1 MNPFWLLLL
10 AILSEIMGTMSLR
23 LSQGFTRPLPSLFVL
38 VGYGLTFYLLSLSLK
53 HIPLSIAYAIW
64 AGLGTAGTVLI
75 GTFVFRE
82 TMDVWR
88 VFGIMLIL
96 AGVFVLNLVSNA
108 HAA

>member
-23 LSQGFTRPLPSLFVL
+23 LSQGFTRPVPSLFVL

>member
-75 GTFVFRE
+75 GTFIFRE

>member
-64 AGLGTAGTVLI
+64 AGLGTAGTVII

-88 VFGIMLIL
+88 IFGIMLIL